1 MKPIYVWDWVMTFL
15 GHLEWLLEKGFE
27 YWGQK
32 WAVIFCHFALS
43 PSLNCFWEV
52 YYSVSPNICIFSL
65 LKTFISCVIKH
76 VTLQP
81 SSRDEIFFT
90 RFANP
95 HPKSGF
101 SPVWLS
107 IWFLRVQCNKIYLSQ
122 TLQYLEQRVDSRS
135 SSLHD
140 LFNTGS
146 ASSCPENGFSPVWR
160 CLWFLRVLLR
170 INYNSHSSQFRIS

>member
-95 HPKSGF
+95 HPESGF
-101 SPVWLS
+101 SPVRLS
-107 IWFLRVQCNKIYLSQ
+107 IWFFRVQRDENYQSQ
-122 TLQYLEQRVDSRS
+122 TFRVLEQR
-135 SSLHD
+135 
-140 LFNTGS
+140 G
-146 ASSCPENGFSPVWR
+146 GFSPVCTSR
-160 CLWFLRVLLR
+160 WFSKALLRNDPLSQMLQDRVLNQAYL
-170 INYNSHSSQFRIS
+170 QCEGACGL